1 MCLRLLE
8 KSAALEPGHV
18 PRWPDGEIA
27 PADGVGPAAPTR
39 GDVYLGRQLTAMAA
53 AGARMR
59 APEEDAERRR
69 RRKEKRRALAK
80 KTPSGIACCYGCGHV
95 EPATCD
101 LVSRRIHG
109 LSSLPFS
116 VCSSAYQSTD

>member
-1 MCLRLLE
+1 
-8 KSAALEPGHV
+8 
-18 PRWPDGEIA
+18 
-27 PADGVGPAAPTR
+27 
-39 GDVYLGRQLTAMAA
+39 MAA

-101 LVSRRIHG
+101 LFAGGQKHRQQEEQRRSIFTSF
-109 LSSLPFS
+109 LADS
-116 VCSSAYQSTD
+116 C